1 MTLKPLSMP
10 TDLKKNI
17 YNEDGNL
24 LKKNVSNLCTKI
36 IMLLINAHLTGL
48 ESQCWRSQVMFRNLL
63 AKVDK
68 RQYDEE
74 YNSSR
79 MKAMKEETA
88 ECH

>member
-1 MTLKPLSMP
+1 
-10 TDLKKNI
+10 
-17 YNEDGNL
+17 
-24 LKKNVSNLCTKI
+24 
-36 IMLLINAHLTGL
+36 
-48 ESQCWRSQVMFRNLL
+48 MFRNLL

-68 RQYDEE
+68 RQYDEK